1 MTSLIMQCIPI
12 MNIVEMAPLAARMLA
27 LKDAQIME
35 KTCVLPDG
43 REGGFGMAGELP
55 KEMTLLQC
63 AEYVKDVFQ
72 IPDVKIFGN
81 PETVLNRAAVLP
93 GSGKSMTADAL
104 RNGAEVYITGDFG
117 HHDGIDAVDQGLNVI
132 DAGHNTMFR
141 LEMPKNCEITFCISR
156 QAAQSLGQNGQYI
169 YYDQDMN
176 NVSVYFSMEISIH
189 PIICPDVSRCF

>member
-1 MTSLIMQCIPI
+1 M
-12 MNIVEMAPLAARMLA
+12 
-27 LKDAQIME
+27 
-35 KTCVLPDG
+35 LPDG

-141 LEMPKNCEITFCISR
+141 LEMPRNGNLYRADPTSVFDGVDKFSENFKS
-156 QAAQSLGQNGQYI
+156 QNGIFRY
-169 YYDQDMN
+169 
-176 NVSVYFSMEISIH
+176 
-189 PIICPDVSRCF
+189 R

>member
-1 MTSLIMQCIPI
+1 MTSLIMHT
-12 MNIVEMAPLAARMLA
+12 NYDIVEMAPLAARMLA

-132 DAGHNTMFR
+132 DAGHYGIEHIF
-141 LEMPKNCEITFCISR
+141 I
-156 QAAQSLGQNGQYI
+156 GQ
-169 YYDQDMN
+169 MAEELKER
-176 NVSVYFSMEISIH
+176 FPEMEICTEPIRH
-189 PIICPDVSRCF
+189 PFLMV